1 MFKRTIGLNVLEVLC
16 DTLLGLEIMMDVD
29 VLKYISQCPRSIY
42 ILAIFMMLLRHN
54 KFFII
59 FLRCLQD
66 SLSGL
71 GVKSL
76 LHL

>member
-1 MFKRTIGLNVLEVLC
+1 MFKRTIGLNVLEMLC
-16 DTLLGLEIMMDVD
+16 DALLGLEIMMDVD
-29 VLKYISQCPRSIY
+29 VLKYISQCPKSIY
-42 ILAIFMMLLRHN
+42 TLAIFMMLLRHN